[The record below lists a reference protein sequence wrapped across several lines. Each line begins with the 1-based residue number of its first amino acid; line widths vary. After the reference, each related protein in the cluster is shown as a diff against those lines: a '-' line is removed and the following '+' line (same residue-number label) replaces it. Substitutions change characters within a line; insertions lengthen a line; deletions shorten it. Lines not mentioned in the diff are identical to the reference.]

1 MSAMTLALPSPYR
14 DSIFSSSVPP
24 RSRAAYLVEAPGSR
38 WIDHLISRKEEV
50 TRSWVWHLSTIV
62 EDFMWISVYILQNNS
77 LGSFFVDKW
86 WIEPVTYP
94 QLVHSPDDRISNCKC
109 QAQKKKLDQLS
120 TYPQSLLYLLFYK
133 IYLKQDM
140 NI

>member
-1 MSAMTLALPSPYR
+1 MSAMTLALPASYR

-38 WIDHLISRKEEV
+38 WIDHLISRKEEA
-50 TRSWVWHLSTIV
+50 TRSRVGYLSTIV

-77 LGSFFVDKW
+77 LCGFLVDKR
-86 WIEPVTYP
+86 WIEPGTYP
-94 QLVHSPDDRISNCKC
+94 HVVHSSDARISDCKY
-109 QAQKKKLDQLS
+109 QAQKKKLDRLS
-120 TYPQSLLYLLFYK
+120 TYPQSLLNLLFYK